1 MADDQNQLPLGSNG
15 GNNPEENAKTPDT
28 APAGSGGDGG
38 NTPTGPGAAF
48 MIPIN
53 IEEEMRRSYL
63 DYSMS
68 VIIGRALPD
77 VRDGLKPVHR
87 RILYAMQEMGLQAN
101 KKYTKC
107 AKVVGHAMGNYH
119 PHGDSAIYD
128 AMVRLAQPFSMRY
141 PLVDGQGNFGSV
153 DGDPP
158 AAMRYTEARMMKI
171 TGEMLADIDM
181 DTVDFTPNYDEST
194 LEPTVLPARFPNLI
208 VNGSSGIAVGMAT
221 NIPPHN
227 LTEIINATISL
238 VNATGLSRD
247 EELDLV
253 MQTVQ
258 GPDFPTGGF
267 IFGKRNI
274 RESYRTGRGRYLMR
288 AKCSTEDLKG
298 GREAIIVSE
307 IPYQVNKN
315 NLIKRIAEL
324 VTDKIIDDISDVR
337 DESDRDGMRIVIELK
352 RGAQPEI
359 VLNQLYKNTSMQ
371 ESFSMIFLAVHNGQ
385 PRELPL
391 PDAIRAFID
400 HRIDVVRRRTAFL
413 LGKAREREHT
423 LLGLQ
428 IALDHLDQVIRIIR
442 NSSNRAD
449 ARENL
454 FGYFSGRSINL
465 RGTELQGVT
474 LDPNKYGID
483 KTLLGSAIAP
493 AGAAGT
499 LILSYRQIDAIL
511 ELQLYRL
518 TQLSIDEL
526 LNELAKVRENI
537 AYYESILASEKLLR
551 GVIVSELEEVR
562 DKYGDVRRTQIVDET
577 AELQLEDLIAD
588 EQVAVTVSHSG
599 YLKRTPISTYRQ
611 QRRGGTG
618 RLGMKTREED
628 FVASLI
634 VDSTHAYL
642 LFFTNTGRVF
652 WMKIYEIPD
661 VGAAGKGKHMA
672 SMLALQPGEKIVNYL
687 AVRNLKEEGK
697 YVFFATRDGIVK
709 KTPLTDFSNVMARGI
724 IAINIDK
731 DDELI
736 GVRITSGDDVVFLAT
751 REGMAIRFEEKYD
764 PEKSGGLRPMGRNAG
779 GNKGITLKKGDYV
792 IGVAVTP
799 SEDSRNRKRLELA
812 AKLDAANGI
821 THTPALLQEIKD
833 GTALKPSATDALKG
847 TGFSPSVEEALKKG
861 ASAPEGAKPNKP
873 SLLIQVLQAI
883 ADLQK
888 AKSNVPLELEGD
900 PNENVV
906 EAAAPEEHAARLEAL
921 DKEIGITPCL
931 ILTVS
936 ENGFG
941 KRTDVDAYRL
951 QSRGGKGVINMRT
964 TPKIGKVSSI
974 QLVDETTELMVIS
987 QFGKIIRI
995 DTKSIRA
1002 AGRATMG
1009 VKLLDLDDA
1018 DKVAAAVTIPNEEKN
1033 EEEKPLV
1040 Q

>member
-1 MADDQNQLPLGSNG
+1 MADDQNQLPLGPDGTPNG
-15 GNNPEENAKTPDT
+15 SQDAENKGATPGATD
-28 APAGSGGDGG
+28 AQVASGADGG
-38 NTPTGPGAAF
+38 ATPPGSSGPGALF
-48 MIPIN
+48 MLPIN

-107 AKVVGHAMGNYH
+107 AKVVGHTMGNYH

-158 AAMRYTEARMMKI
+158 AAMRYTEARLQKI
-171 TGEMLADIDM
+171 AGDMLADIDM

-194 LEPTVLPARFPNLI
+194 LEPTVLPARYPNLI

-238 VNATGLSRD
+238 VNSRGLSR
-247 EELDLV
+247 EQELDLV
-253 MQTVQ
+253 LEHVQ

-298 GREAIIVSE
+298 GRESIIVSE

-324 VTDKIIDDISDVR
+324 VTDKVIEDISDVR

-359 VLNQLYKNTSMQ
+359 VLNQLFKNTSMQ

-391 PDAIRAFID
+391 PDAIRAFIE

-442 NSSNRAD
+442 NSNNRAD

-454 FGYFSGRSINL
+454 FSYFSGRSINL
-465 RGTELQGVT
+465 RGTELTGVT
-474 LDPNKYGID
+474 LDPAKYGID
-483 KTLLGSAIAP
+483 SALLGTSTAP
-493 AGAAGT
+493 SGANGT

-526 LNELAKVRENI
+526 LNELKKVRDNI

-551 GVIVSELEEVR
+551 GVIVDELTEIR
-562 DKYGDVRRTQIVDET
+562 DKYGDVRRTVIVDET

-599 YLKRTPISTYRQ
+599 YLKRTPISIYRQ

-634 VDSTHAYL
+634 IDSTHAFL

-672 SMLALQPGEKIVNYL
+672 SMLALQPGEKIVSYL
-687 AVRNLKEEGK
+687 AVRDLKEEGK
-697 YVFFATRDGIVK
+697 FVFFATREGVVK
-709 KTPLTDFSNVMARGI
+709 KTPLVDFSNVMARGI

-731 DDELI
+731 EDELI
-736 GVRITSGDDVVFLAT
+736 AVRVTSGDDVVFLAT

-779 GNKGITLKKGDYV
+779 GNKGITLKKGDYL
-792 IGVAVTP
+792 IGTAITP
-799 SEDSRNRKRLELA
+799 SESARNKKRLEFA
-812 AKLDAANGI
+812 AKLDATNGIVPGDGGAGQEASASEIANG
-821 THTPALLQEIKD
+821 
-833 GTALKPSATDALKG
+833 GTR
-847 TGFSPSVEEALKKG
+847 KKG
-861 ASAPEGAKPNKP
+861 ASAPEMKV
-873 SLLIQVLQAI
+873 SMVQQVQQAI
-883 ADLQK
+883 DDLAR

-900 PNENVV
+900 PNEVVV
-906 EAAAPEEHAARLEAL
+906 EAAAPESHSDRLEAL
-921 DKEIGITPCL
+921 DKQLGITPCL

-964 TPKIGKVSSI
+964 TPKIGKVSTI

-995 DTKSIRA
+995 DTKTIRA

-1018 DKVAAAVTIPNEEKN
+1018 DKVAAAVTIPPEDVKEEG
-1033 EEEKPLV
+1033 ETKPLI